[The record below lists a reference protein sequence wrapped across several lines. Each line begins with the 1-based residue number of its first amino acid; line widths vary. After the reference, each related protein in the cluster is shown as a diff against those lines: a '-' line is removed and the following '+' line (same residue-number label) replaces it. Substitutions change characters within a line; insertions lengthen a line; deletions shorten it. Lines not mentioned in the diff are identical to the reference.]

1 MAAARQNSAKVDVE
15 AFRIRRFVDRL
26 IEMGEAD
33 VYDKPIAMVDL
44 SREVEAN
51 GRAKLF
57 RSVGPQRFQMTSGI
71 GGGRRR
77 LAAAFGCT
85 PHDLAQTFVKRQA
98 NPQPVVEISSAD
110 APVHAVITQGSDIDL
125 TRLPFHLQHERDGGP
140 YISSALD
147 YSVDPA
153 TGRRNVGARRLMMRS
168 RTTCYANLTA
178 ASDLKSMYLAAVAR
192 GESLPVSFV
201 IGSHPVD
208 FTAGGI
214 RPQTDEVARIATLRG
229 MPMGVVKS
237 LTNDIR
243 VPADAEAVIEGY
255 FDHKGHREL
264 EGPYGEF
271 MGYYGP
277 VKIDPVFHV
286 TAITTRKDVLWH
298 TVLHGGSRLAHTEHG
313 QATALIAEVR
323 AWSAL
328 RAVGIE
334 PHMVAGVPASNG
346 RQHIRVALA
355 RTVPGAPRLAISALF
370 ALPFV
375 KHVFVV
381 DSDIDVLNDDQME
394 WAMATRFSA
403 DRNLVVQDGYPS
415 QSMDIL
421 AGKDKKMTKAGFD
434 MTLPFDLPKT
444 IVSEVPYPPRIE
456 RQPPRCQTVRQALER
471 GPAYFLDLMQL
482 LGSEDGREITL
493 ELHALRKEGVLSRTE
508 PNGQWVLK
516 GYEKPQ
522 SER

>member
-1 MAAARQNSAKVDVE
+1 MASARQSADVDVE

-26 IEMGEAD
+26 IELGECD
-33 VYDKPIAMVDL
+33 VHDGPLAMIDV
-44 SREVEAN
+44 SREVESN

-57 RSVGPQRFQMTSGI
+57 RNVGPQRFQMTSGI
-71 GGGRRR
+71 GGNRRR
-77 LAAAFGCT
+77 LAAAFGCS
-85 PHDLAQTFVKRQA
+85 PHDLAQTFAKRQA
-98 NPQPVVEISSAD
+98 NPQPTVEIPSSE
-110 APVHAVITQGSDIDL
+110 APVHAVVVQGGDIDL
-125 TRLPFHLQHERDGGP
+125 TKLPFHLQHERDGGP

-168 RTTCYANLTA
+168 RTTMYANLTA
-178 ASDLKSMYLAAVAR
+178 LSDLKSMYLAAVAR
-192 GESLPVSFV
+192 KEALPVSFV
-201 IGSHPVD
+201 IGAHPID
-208 FTAGGI
+208 FTAGGL

-229 MPMGVVKS
+229 APMAVVRS
-237 LTNDIR
+237 LTNEIR

-286 TAITTRKDVLWH
+286 TAITTRRDVLWH

-313 QATALIAEVR
+313 TATALVAEVR
-323 AWSAL
+323 AWAAL
-328 RAVGIE
+328 RAVGLE

-346 RQHIRVALA
+346 RQHMRVSLP
-355 RTVPGAPRLAISALF
+355 RTVPGQARLAISALF

-381 DSDIDVLNDDQME
+381 DADIDVLADDQIE

-403 DRNLVVQDGYPS
+403 DRDLVVQDGFPS

-421 AGKDKKMTKAGFD
+421 AGKDKLMTKAGFD

-444 IVSEVPYPPRIE
+444 IVSEVPYPPRLD
-456 RQPPRCQTVRQALER
+456 RRPPRYQTVRQALER
-471 GPAYFLDLMQL
+471 GPTYFLELMEL
-482 LGSEDGREITL
+482 LGSEDGREIAL
-493 ELHALRKEGVLSRTE
+493 ELHTLRKEGVLSRTE

-516 GYEKPQ
+516 GHETA
-522 SER
+522 RGD